1 MKFSKVNHPGSQ
13 ILTHLYDVCRIH
25 LKLKW
30 HMLPI
35 KRENRGYLVIWYHLV
50 MIQHKWKIRQQK
62 DNWEIKSSA
71 WYNCYLPISW
81 KDTYADD
88 VKGYNTIFKNFIHI
102 YSNSTNF
109 RLSTVF
115 HNFQN

>member
-1 MKFSKVNHPGSQ
+1 
-13 ILTHLYDVCRIH
+13 
-25 LKLKW
+25 
-30 HMLPI
+30 MLPI

-50 MIQHKWKIRQQK
+50 MIQYKYKIRQQK

-88 VKGYNTIFKNFIHI
+88 VKGYITTSKNFIQMVLRFEWI
-102 YSNSTNF
+102 YVLFVRWNLIAGGAITINLEF
-109 RLSTVF
+109 PQL
-115 HNFQN
+115 